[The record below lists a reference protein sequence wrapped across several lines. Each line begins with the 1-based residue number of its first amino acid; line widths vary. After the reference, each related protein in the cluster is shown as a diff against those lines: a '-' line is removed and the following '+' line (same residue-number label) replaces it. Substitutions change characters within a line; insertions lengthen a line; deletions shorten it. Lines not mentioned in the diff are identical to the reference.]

1 MAIFL
6 SVESEMLVSLPPRF
20 KMYSKEAGKMQF
32 PEVRNAHIF
41 IRTFGYF
48 DVFVDGV
55 AILFRSE
62 KAKELLALLVDR
74 RGGYVSSSEAISIL
88 WENEPLS
95 DQTRSRYRKVAMRLK
110 DTLEQFGVSEI
121 MESTQGKRRIIA
133 DNVECDL
140 FDYLIHGESASS
152 RFLGSYLR
160 NYSWGEITLSELMYL
175 HEKRDEVDLLRS
187 I

>member
-1 MAIFL
+1 
-6 SVESEMLVSLPPRF
+6 
-20 KMYSKEAGKMQF
+20 MQF

-55 AILFRSE
+55 PILFRSE

-121 MESTQGKRRIIA
+121 MESTQGQAKNHRRQ
-133 DNVECDL
+133 C
-140 FDYLIHGESASS
+140 
-152 RFLGSYLR
+152 R
-160 NYSWGEITLSELMYL
+160 M
-175 HEKRDEVDLLRS
+175 
-187 I
+187 

>member
-1 MAIFL
+1 
-6 SVESEMLVSLPPRF
+6 
-20 KMYSKEAGKMQF
+20 MQF

-55 AILFRSE
+55 PILFRSE

-160 NYSWGEITLSELMYL
+160 NYSWGEIALSELMYL

>member
-1 MAIFL
+1 
-6 SVESEMLVSLPPRF
+6 
-20 KMYSKEAGKMQF
+20 MQF

-55 AILFRSE
+55 PILFRSE
-62 KAKELLALLVDR
+62 KAKELCSFGRSKRWIRKLV
-74 RGGYVSSSEAISIL
+74 RGDIYSL
-88 WENEPLS
+88 ENEPLS

>member
-1 MAIFL
+1 
-6 SVESEMLVSLPPRF
+6 
-20 KMYSKEAGKMQF
+20 MQF

-55 AILFRSE
+55 PILFRSE

-110 DTLEQFGVSEI
+110 DTLEQFG
-121 MESTQGKRRIIA
+121 GK
-133 DNVECDL
+133 
-140 FDYLIHGESASS
+140 
-152 RFLGSYLR
+152 
-160 NYSWGEITLSELMYL
+160 
-175 HEKRDEVDLLRS
+175 
-187 I
+187 

>member
-1 MAIFL
+1 
-6 SVESEMLVSLPPRF
+6 
-20 KMYSKEAGKMQF
+20 
-32 PEVRNAHIF
+32 
-41 IRTFGYF
+41 
-48 DVFVDGV
+48 
-55 AILFRSE
+55 
-62 KAKELLALLVDR
+62 
-74 RGGYVSSSEAISIL
+74 
-88 WENEPLS
+88 
-95 DQTRSRYRKVAMRLK
+95 MRLK

-140 FDYLIHGESASS
+140 FDYLIYGESASS

-175 HEKRDEVDLLRS
+175 HEKRDEADLLRS

>member
-55 AILFRSE
+55 PILFRSE

-110 DTLEQFGVSEI
+110 DTLEQFG
-121 MESTQGKRRIIA
+121 GK
-133 DNVECDL
+133 
-140 FDYLIHGESASS
+140 
-152 RFLGSYLR
+152 
-160 NYSWGEITLSELMYL
+160 
-175 HEKRDEVDLLRS
+175 
-187 I
+187 